1 MRRLLVAAS
10 ALGLLAAPQAVPVS
24 ARARPPKKPPV
35 AAAPQGPAPR
45 VSLAVDAP
53 TPRGPWTMRVT
64 NDGEVPVRLSADA
77 RLLSL
82 DVTPRGARAPV
93 RCELPAD
100 MRPTD
105 ELESP
110 LVLPPGRAYSETFE
124 PRLYCFG
131 AGKVDA
137 LASGSTVVAHLAWPG
152 SASAA
157 PYAVAPIDGVEP
169 AVAPLKS
176 VDSPVIALPDE
187 PSFGQSLPAPPAQGT
202 QTTPRGTDAETA
214 ARLVLTGAPAVDAA
228 AAEGIDIAITLR
240 NDGGQPVS
248 VRLRPETLAFDVIGP
263 DSVQPCVWPTVPGA
277 AMREAFTR
285 IAPGGSASLNVLLSA
300 YCGGHTLDQAGLYVV
315 RPRLDTRRAS
325 GESVGIRSFDGVVV
339 AATPTVV
346 RLHRG
351 NAVPALRRP
360 RLEPPPA
367 K

>member
-1 MRRLLVAAS
+1 MRGLFFAAS
-10 ALGLLAAPQAVPVS
+10 ALGLLPLAPQAVPVT
-24 ARARPPKKPPV
+24 AKARPPRK
-35 AAAPQGPAPR
+35 AAVVAPQAPAPH
-45 VSLAVDAP
+45 VALAIDAP
-53 TPRGPWTMRVT
+53 TPRGPWTLRVT

-93 RCELPAD
+93 RCELPPD

-105 ELESP
+105 ELESA
-110 LVLPPGRAYSETFE
+110 LVLPPGRAYAETFE

-137 LASGSTVVAHLAWPG
+137 LASGSTVVARLAWGG
-152 SASAA
+152 SQAA
-157 PYAVAPIDGVEP
+157 PPYAVAAIEGVEP
-169 AVAPLKS
+169 VVASLKS
-176 VDSPVIALPDE
+176 LESPVIALPDE
-187 PSFGQSLPAPPAQGT
+187 PSLAPPSASSAPAQ
-202 QTTPRGTDAETA
+202 TPPHGAETEA
-214 ARLVLTGAPAVDAA
+214 PHLVLAGAASVDAA
-228 AAEGIDIAITLR
+228 AAEGIDIPITLR
-240 NDGGQPVS
+240 NDGAQPVV

-263 DSVQPCVWPTVPGA
+263 DSVQTCAWPTVPSA

-285 IAPGGSASLNVLLSA
+285 IAPGGSATLDVLLSA

-325 GESVGIRSFDGVVV
+325 GEAVGVRSFDGIVLAV
-339 AATPTVV
+339 TPTVV

-351 NAVPALRRP
+351 NAIPALRRP
-360 RLEPPPA
+360 HLEPPRT

>member
-1 MRRLLVAAS
+1 MRGLWLATS
-10 ALGLLAAPQAVPVS
+10 ALGLLWAAPQAVPVT
-24 ARARPPKKPPV
+24 AKARPPKKAV
-35 AAAPQGPAPR
+35 TAAPQAPAPH
-45 VSLAVDAP
+45 VALAIDAP
-53 TPRGPWTMRVT
+53 TPRGPWTLRVT

-82 DVTPRGARAPV
+82 DVTPRGARVPV

-105 ELESP
+105 ELESA
-110 LVLPPGRAYSETFE
+110 LVLPPGRAYAETFE

-137 LASGSTVVAHLAWPG
+137 LASGAAVVAHLGWPG
-152 SASAA
+152 SSATP
-157 PYAVAPIDGVEP
+157 PYAVAAIEGVEP
-169 AVAPLKS
+169 AVASLKS
-176 VDSPVIALPDE
+176 LESPVIALPDE
-187 PSFGQSLPAPPAQGT
+187 PSPAQSSPPAPT
-202 QTTPRGTDAETA
+202 QTAPHGTETEA
-214 ARLVLTGAPAVDAA
+214 PHLVLAGAPSVDAA
-228 AAEGIDIAITLR
+228 AAEGIDIPITLR
-240 NDGGQPVS
+240 NEGAQPVV

-263 DSVQPCVWPTVPGA
+263 DSVQTCLWPTVPSA

-285 IAPGGSASLNVLLSA
+285 IAPGGSATLDVLLSA

-325 GESVGIRSFDGVVV
+325 GESVGVRSFDGIVL
-339 AATPTVV
+339 AGTPTVV

-351 NAVPALRRP
+351 NAIPVLRRP
-360 RLEPPPA
+360 RLEPPHS